1 MNLLSNDG
9 QRIFEAV
16 ALGPLLIPG
25 PVVLLFGLV
34 YMFIL
39 IGPWSLIAMGT
50 YGGFYP
56 FMVSLF
62 YTWVRVFRFIP
73 EFRILR
79 LTFHR
84 KSASNC

>member
-62 YTWVRVFRFIP
+62 KPPLHMGEKISGLFLNSVF
-73 EFRILR
+73 
-79 LTFHR
+79 
-84 KSASNC
+84 

>member
-62 YTWVRVFRFIP
+62 
-73 EFRILR
+73 
-79 LTFHR
+79 
-84 KSASNC
+84 KSPSTHG